1 MRPGGFAPAGED
13 VLLAGWP
20 TRAIGAIADGVVIGL
35 ATYLVALASGMRPPT
50 VVGRLNGYLYLDLA
64 VGFLYSF
71 AMLSRWG
78 RTLGQAMMRIYTVD
92 ELQGRTPI
100 GPSRAAVRSLVAG
113 ILTVVPL
120 AAFVDLLWP
129 LWDRRNQT
137 LHDKAAGTV
146 VLRQALPAL

>member
-1 MRPGGFAPAGED
+1 
-13 VLLAGWP
+13 
-20 TRAIGAIADGVVIGL
+20 
-35 ATYLVALASGMRPPT
+35 
-50 VVGRLNGYLYLDLA
+50 
-64 VGFLYSF
+64 
-71 AMLSRWG
+71 MLSRWG